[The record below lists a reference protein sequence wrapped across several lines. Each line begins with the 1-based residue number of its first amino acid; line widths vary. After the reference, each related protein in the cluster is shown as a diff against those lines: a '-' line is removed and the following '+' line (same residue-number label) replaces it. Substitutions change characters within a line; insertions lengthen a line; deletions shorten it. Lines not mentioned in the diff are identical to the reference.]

1 MVWNSLPY
9 NSHHYY
15 YFEVIGC
22 FLAWDAHICLSTL
35 SEQSIETLFLKD
47 ALGCS
52 WDARDAQDAFQ
63 SDPFKALVFRVSNFC
78 QIFKFYPSCE
88 DIKRVILI
96 YGRGELGEIFEEIC
110 TTNFWNK
117 NSMKVKQT
125 YILVLFWYYI
135 Y

>member
-35 SEQSIETLFLKD
+35 SEQSVETLFLKD

-63 SDPFKALVFRVSNFC
+63 SDP
-78 QIFKFYPSCE
+78 
-88 DIKRVILI
+88 
-96 YGRGELGEIFEEIC
+96 
-110 TTNFWNK
+110 K
-117 NSMKVKQT
+117 NYFIHKPIGFLADLNLC
-125 YILVLFWYYI
+125 ILVPFPHSSGILYTPCSWQLKCQNHI
-135 Y
+135 GKKADIPS

>member
-35 SEQSIETLFLKD
+35 SEQSVETLFLKD

-63 SDPFKALVFRVSNFC
+63 SNPHINV
-78 QIFKFYPSCE
+78 KF
-88 DIKRVILI
+88 VIGFL
-96 YGRGELGEIFEEIC
+96 LGAIPWEIMF
-110 TTNFWNK
+110 
-117 NSMKVKQT
+117 
-125 YILVLFWYYI
+125 
-135 Y
+135 

>member
-63 SDPFKALVFRVSNFC
+63 SDPIIPYVNKGKQHLSKLAEAFADQEKADDWFA
-78 QIFKFYPSCE
+78 
-88 DIKRVILI
+88 
-96 YGRGELGEIFEEIC
+96 
-110 TTNFWNK
+110 
-117 NSMKVKQT
+117 
-125 YILVLFWYYI
+125 
-135 Y
+135 